1 MRKSNDLYMKAA
13 SSTSVLLQWS
23 VLSTRTTPGLD
34 AFLNL
39 LISLMD
45 DHRLNLE
52 GRIRDQCFSSD
63 IRYYRCPDMILVSIQ
78 FSPEDYGI

>member
-39 LISLMD
+39 LIYLMD

-52 GRIRDQCFSSD
+52 GRIRDHCFSSD
-63 IRYYRCPDMILVSIQ
+63 IRYYRFPDMILVSIQ